1 MAATFPRA
9 MQEEAFM
16 KAVSQEL
23 SKLGFKRDNCIALVS
38 TCRDEVCRPVV
49 SLVDQE
55 FGLSFNIAGLGGVL
69 NCGSTGFKAA
79 MSHSPEFRCET
90 DGTVKERY
98 IFFAFPHVSIGES
111 GEVGSLLRRGRGKPS
126 SACGALIAIQNDINA
141 GKATVSDPYDEEY
154 VLLKKKV
161 KSLILRRGGSEYSLV
176 EVTRAALAAINDDLE
191 KLISLTVDP
200 ATADYAVIT
209 GVQIHSG
216 NQIPGEPFRIER
228 TCDYI
233 APDMISTRR
242 SSLRALSS
250 LSGATPFD
258 DALES
263 EDESIEQYEARLEAR
278 RQQLQASGAAVTSN
292 PVSSTGSMAEA
303 FEITPQ
309 TAMGITGI
317 ISIIAVVAPFFMS
330 AWNPAASPHM
340 KGLTY
345 LTLLLGFYM
354 AWNIGANDVANAMGT
369 SVGSGA
375 LTLRQAVLAAAILE
389 FGGAFL
395 VGSHVSHTMQNGI
408 IKANVFA
415 GKNAMLFTG
424 MISSL
429 AAAGTWLQ
437 VASYFGWPVST
448 THCIIGAMV
457 GFGIIFGGWNAVYWS
472 SLARVV
478 SSWVVS
484 PVLGASIAFI
494 VYKCIRKFVYSSSN
508 PGQAASTAAPILVFA
523 GVSAFSFFSLF
534 TSPGV
539 LLRACALSL
548 AAGAAS
554 AVAMSAVVKRQMG
567 ELLGEFCEIPKQL
580 EEPKP
585 EKGRGP
591 MGTQLRIVYGVFGY
605 LQVLSAC
612 FMSFAHG
619 ANDVANAIGPI
630 SAALAILASSSASI
644 PSSSLAAAPVSAGVA
659 TQVLIWGGF
668 GIVAGLIIWGYR
680 VIATIGNRITE
691 LTPTRGFAAEFSA
704 ATVVVVASRLGL
716 PISATHTLVGAVM
729 GVGLARGI
737 GSVRADVVKEIVA
750 SWLVTIPIGAALSV
764 MYAFLFLRIVPGF
777 MSHRPCQGE
786 LMALRVVSRLKTFLP
801 VFLFHT
807 QVTSAL
813 PGGGDGAAC
822 FESIQNISYP
832 VCPFHA
838 QVTSALPGGADGAAG
853 GGTMETDEA
862 VAEFKRQG
870 GSEVKGCA
878 GRGSEVKGCK
888 TPLTSLRLT
897 PLFASPSRSFPPFV
911 SLPRSSSRLSPS
923 MLAPPAFGSSPNLDS
938 PVLAGG
944 AMCAGGAGGGGIP
957 EGAAANAD
965 GHSDGK
971 GSFSNCLSAV
981 LAVVGL
987 NDQLSAVLADVGL
1000 NIREAH
1006 VFSTSDGLSLDVFVV
1021 DGWPSED
1028 VVEMR
1033 AALMRAAQ
1041 QAGENGAQSTL
1052 PEASGQSNPAM
1063 SESAGVPMSTS
1074 AATTAAAGHVAASS
1088 LSGADSRVRIP
1099 SDGRDDWE
1107 IDNDQLKL
1115 QHKIASGSFGDLYR
1129 GTYCGQDVAI
1139 KILKAERLNDSLQQ
1153 EFAQEVFIMR
1163 KVRHK
1168 NVVQFIGACTKP
1180 PNLSIVT
1187 EFMVGGSVY
1196 DYLHKHR
1203 GGMKLPMVLRVGM
1216 GDTHSLLISPP
1227 PCSLAPLFLSSLAP
1241 FHPGLLASWPP
1252 GRLNPPAPHAEFMVG
1267 GSVYDYLHKHRGSMK
1282 LPMVLRVGMDVAK
1295 GMDFLHKNNIIH
1307 RDLKAANLLMDEND
1321 VVKVADFGVARVKAN
1336 SGVMTAET
1344 GTYRWMAPE
1353 VIEHRAYDHKADIFS
1368 FGITMWE
1375 MLTGKLPYPDLT
1387 PLQAAVS
1394 VVQRGL
1400 RPPIPKGT
1408 HPRRADLFERCWA
1421 TNPADRPEFPLLPD
1435 SLPLCLCPPPPFPIL
1450 PSQGLRPPIPKG
1462 THPRLADL
1470 FERCWATNPAD
1481 RPEFSEI
1488 IRVIAEIAQE
1498 KRVPGIK
1505 SVISSASGARADV
1518 LVGHGDVIA
1527 FGRFGLQV
1535 RSTPGHTNGCVTYV
1549 LVERTET
1556 AAPFAA
1562 ALENSLEGNVWR
1574 ASDGGLER
1582 LGSAGFS
1589 FDKLLTRMAFTGDA
1603 LLIRGCGRT
1612 DFQEGDA
1619 AELYRSVHCQILSLP
1634 PDTLLY
1640 PAHDYQGRTV
1650 TSVEE
1655 ERKHNPRLTKGEEA
1669 FKAIMDGLGLAP
1681 PKKLKE
1687 ALPANMADG
1696 VVEEQK
1702 TTILA
1707 A

>member
-1 MAATFPRA
+1 MAAVASQFASTAALERGQLRETEGRSASVAVCFNGLRRESTTALPSRSNRIVHRRSRFSVARAAESSDSSGPSPSPLATVTQSSSTPDLSSATAALDRLRTNLASFTQSTSTPEVSAAIDAAKPYAPSVLGAGALGVASYLIVRKLTSGSAKAEAGAEAEAAPPGGIVPRAKKAATTALAAMAATFPRA

-161 KSLILRRGGSEYSLV
+161 KSLILRRGASEYSLV
-176 EVTRAALAAINDDLE
+176 EVTCAALAAINDDLE

-278 RQQLQASGAAVTSN
+278 RQQLQASGAAVTSS

-317 ISIIAVVAPFFMS
+317 ISIVAVVAPFFMS

-429 AAAGTWLQ
+429 AAAGTYLVLVPLTSDTPFFLQ
-437 VASYFGWPVST
+437 TLPLPF
-448 THCIIGAMV
+448 
-457 GFGIIFGGWNAVYWS
+457 S
-472 SLARVV
+472 S
-478 SSWVVS
+478 S
-484 PVLGASIAFI
+484 P
-494 VYKCIRKFVYSSSN
+494 IRPFLSFPRPFPLCHLLSPSDSPPPRRYHTQFVYSSSN

-548 AAGAAS
+548 AAGVAS
-554 AVAMSAVVKRQMG
+554 AVAMSAVIKRQMG
-567 ELLGEFCEIPKQL
+567 ELLGEFCEIPPKQV

-591 MGTQLRIVYGVFGY
+591 MGTQLHIVYGVFGY

-630 SAALAILASSSASI
+630 SAALAILASSSSSI

-764 MYAFLFLRIVPGF
+764 IYALDVNTERAEDVLTHKRLLEEAAKMP
-777 MSHRPCQGE
+777 SQP
-786 LMALRVVSRLKTFLP
+786 VVHVRA
-801 VFLFHT
+801 VR
-807 QVTSAL
+807 
-813 PGGGDGAAC
+813 
-822 FESIQNISYP
+822 
-832 VCPFHA
+832 
-838 QVTSALPGGADGAAG
+838 VTSALPGGADGVAGG

-862 VAEFKRQG
+862 AAEFKRQG
-870 GSEVKGCA
+870 
-878 GRGSEVKGCK
+878 
-888 TPLTSLRLT
+888 
-897 PLFASPSRSFPPFV
+897 
-911 SLPRSSSRLSPS
+911 

-944 AMCAGGAGGGGIP
+944 AMCTDAGGAGGVGGGGIP
-957 EGAAANAD
+957 EGAAVNAD

-971 GSFSNCLSAV
+971 GSFSSLLQVPMHEVTFSTVDRPKLLS
-981 LAVVGL
+981 
-987 NDQLSAVLADVGL
+987 QLSAVLADVGL

-1063 SESAGVPMSTS
+1063 SESTGVPMSTS
-1074 AATTAAAGHVAASS
+1074 AATAAAAGHVAASS

-1187 EFMVGGSVY
+1187 
-1196 DYLHKHR
+1196 
-1203 GGMKLPMVLRVGM
+1203 
-1216 GDTHSLLISPP
+1216 
-1227 PCSLAPLFLSSLAP
+1227 
-1241 FHPGLLASWPP
+1241 
-1252 GRLNPPAPHAEFMVG
+1252 EFMVG

-1408 HPRRADLFERCWA
+1408 HPR
-1421 TNPADRPEFPLLPD
+1421 
-1435 SLPLCLCPPPPFPIL
+1435 
-1450 PSQGLRPPIPKG
+1450 
-1462 THPRLADL
+1462 LADL

-1498 KRVPGIK
+1498 LEEDGEADQQRREKRGGFF
-1505 SVISSASGARADV
+1505 ASFKRA
-1518 LVGHGDVIA
+1518 
-1527 FGRFGLQV
+1527 
-1535 RSTPGHTNGCVTYV
+1535 
-1549 LVERTET
+1549 
-1556 AAPFAA
+1556 
-1562 ALENSLEGNVWR
+1562 
-1574 ASDGGLER
+1574 
-1582 LGSAGFS
+1582 GSG
-1589 FDKLLTRMAFTGDA
+1589 
-1603 LLIRGCGRT
+1603 
-1612 DFQEGDA
+1612 
-1619 AELYRSVHCQILSLP
+1619 
-1634 PDTLLY
+1634 
-1640 PAHDYQGRTV
+1640 
-1650 TSVEE
+1650 
-1655 ERKHNPRLTKGEEA
+1655 PR
-1669 FKAIMDGLGLAP
+1669 
-1681 PKKLKE
+1681 
-1687 ALPANMADG
+1687 
-1696 VVEEQK
+1696 
-1702 TTILA
+1702 
-1707 A
+1707 